1 VSPGQAQRTVV
12 LVMRALVVAFA
23 FSGVLFLV
31 APDGVIGTVDDVGD
45 AIGGF
50 SDGPA
55 SEQKLWVALSFA
67 YMVVITGIA
76 AVVSTDV
83 VRYRPLILVLAAGKI
98 ASSVP
103 ALGFY
108 LFHRDDFMYLVT
120 FLVDG
125 TLVFVALGCWVL
137 AGRVARP
144 VVTA

>member
-1 VSPGQAQRTVV
+1 VSPAQAQRTVV
-12 LVMRALVVAFA
+12 LVMRGLVIAFGV
-23 FSGVLFLV
+23 SGILFLLV
-31 APDGVIGTVDDVGD
+31 PDTVISTLDDVGD

-50 SDGPA
+50 SDGAA

-83 VRYRPLILVLAAGKI
+83 IRYRPLILVLAAGKV

-103 ALGFY
+103 ALAFF
-108 LFHRDDFMYLVT
+108 LFHRDDFAYVVT

-125 TLVFVALGCWVL
+125 SLVGVTIACWVL
-137 AGRVARP
+137 AGRVRP
-144 VVTA
+144 AVPA

>member
-1 VSPGQAQRTVV
+1 
-12 LVMRALVVAFA
+12 MRRAAEK
-23 FSGVLFLV
+23 
-31 APDGVIGTVDDVGD
+31 IGTLDDVGD

-103 ALGFY
+103 ALAFFV
-108 LFHRDDFMYLVT
+108 FHSDDFMYLVT

-125 TLVFVALGCWVL
+125 SLVLVALWCWVL

-144 VVTA
+144 AVAA

>member
-1 VSPGQAQRTVV
+1 MSPGQAERTVV
-12 LVMRALVVAFA
+12 LVMRALAVAFA

-31 APDGVIGTVDDVGD
+31 APDGVIGALDEVGG

-50 SDGPA
+50 ADGPA

-67 YMVVITGIA
+67 YMVVIAGIA

-83 VRYRPLILVLAAGKI
+83 ARYRPLILVLAAGKI

-103 ALGFY
+103 ALGFFV
-108 LFHRDDFMYLVT
+108 FHRDDFMYLVT

-125 TLVFVALGCWVL
+125 ALVAVALGCWVL
-137 AGRVARP
+137 AGRVQRP
-144 VVTA
+144 AVAA

>member
-1 VSPGQAQRTVV
+1 MSPANAERTVV
-12 LVMRALVVAFA
+12 LVMRALVVGFA
-23 FSGVLFLV
+23 VSGVLFLV
-31 APDGVIGTVDDVGD
+31 VPDSVIGTLDDVGD

-103 ALGFY
+103 ALAFFV
-108 LFHRDDFMYLVT
+108 FHSDDFMYLVT

-125 TLVFVALGCWVL
+125 SLVLVALWCWVL

-144 VVTA
+144 AVAA

>member
-31 APDGVIGTVDDVGD
+31 APDGLIGTVDDVGD

-50 SDGPA
+50 SDRPA